1 MTLNENLKTNLKRN
15 YCEITRYILRNKI
28 GIMFMSEGSNQFVG
42 KNI

>member
-15 YCEITRYILRNKI
+15 YCEITRSILRNKI
-28 GIMFMSEGSNQFVG
+28 GIMSEGSNQFVG